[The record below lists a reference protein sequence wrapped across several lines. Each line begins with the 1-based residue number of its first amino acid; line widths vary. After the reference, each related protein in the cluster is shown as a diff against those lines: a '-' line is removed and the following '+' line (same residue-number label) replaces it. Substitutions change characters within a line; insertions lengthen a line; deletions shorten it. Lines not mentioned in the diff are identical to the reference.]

1 MNFMSP
7 TLAIDTCF
15 GACSVALRLRGAD
28 GEPQI
33 REDYREMATGH
44 AEVLIP
50 MINDLVRTS
59 GLRMGDL
66 KRLAVTIG
74 PGSFT
79 GARIGLSAVRG
90 LKLALGLPVVTLTSL
105 TVLAF
110 RAETLLEG
118 GVLGVSR
125 KGATLVAAMDAR
137 AGRIYAEAFGETIAE
152 PIAPAQLCTP
162 ADLAQTL
169 RGRRIIAVGS
179 GGPMLAEAVMAAGGE
194 AVAILPQL
202 QPHARHLAVLADAAP
217 LTLKLDPLYLR
228 DTDAK
233 PMAAPA
239 P

>member
-1 MNFMSP
+1 MT

-50 MINDLVRTS
+50 MIDDLVRTS

-118 GVLGVSR
+118 GVLGVAR
-125 KGATLVAAMDAR
+125 TGATLVAAMDAR
-137 AGRIYAEAFGETIAE
+137 AGRIYAEAFGATIAE
-152 PIAPAQLCTP
+152 PAAPAQLCTP
-162 ADLAQTL
+162 VDLARTL

-179 GGPMLAEAVMAAGGE
+179 GGPMLAEAVTASGGA

-202 QPHARHLAVLADAAP
+202 QPHARHLALLADAAP

>member
-1 MNFMSP
+1 MT
-7 TLAIDTCF
+7 TLAIETCF

-28 GEPQI
+28 GTPQI

-44 AEVLIP
+44 AEMLIP
-50 MINDLVRTS
+50 MIDELLRGA

-66 KRLAVTIG
+66 TRLAVTIG

-79 GARIGLSAVRG
+79 GARIGLSAIRG

-105 TVLAF
+105 TVLAY

-118 GVLGVSR
+118 GALGVTR
-125 KGATLVAAMDAR
+125 AGAALVAAMDAR
-137 AGRIYAEAFGETIAE
+137 AGRVYAEAFGQSLAE
-152 PIAPAQLCTP
+152 PIAPAQLSTP
-162 ADLAQTL
+162 SELAQSLT
-169 RGRRIIAVGS
+169 GRRVIAVGS
-179 GGPMLAEAVMAAGGE
+179 GGPMLAEAIAAAGGE

-202 QPHARHLAVLADAAP
+202 QPHARHLALLADEAP
-217 LTLKLDPLYLR
+217 LTLALDPLYLR

-233 PMAAPA
+233 PMAVPV